1 MKRSLMACAWLLLAA
16 ALAAC
21 RSNGDNMFTAH
32 DKTVEYYRVFDIR
45 TDASAATVA
54 RAASTGVERN
64 LKDAVIATPP
74 TPPVGEVPGR
84 FHMAAPGDGA
94 AVTAPAPAGVS
105 SCEGASWTAKA
116 APVVRGGENMNL
128 VACLFP
134 YRGGYHLDMYAVFTK
149 PEGGWLAWP
158 RQLGGTVLGTPEKF
172 TEATMMDL
180 VRAIREG
187 TGANVSLVEA
197 KPELAGAPWLGAG
210 TRAQVAAAPAGTPA
224 ALPAAAPAT
233 PTAVPAAPATPP
245 TPAPPAAAPPAAAP
259 PTVAP
264 PAAPALPAAAT
275 VASAPSAV
283 PTVPTTPT
291 TPGTVS
297 PAPTA
302 STAAPATTPA
312 TASPVPSPGTAP
324 ATIPDALR

>member
-84 FHMAAPGDGA
+84 FRMAAPGDGA
-94 AVTAPAPAGVS
+94 ATAPAPAGVS

-116 APVVRGGENMNL
+116 VPVVRGGENMNL

-134 YRGGYHLDMYAVFTK
+134 YRSGYHLDMYAVFTK

-210 TRAQVAAAPAGTPA
+210 TRAQVAAAPAGAPA
-224 ALPAAAPAT
+224 ALPSAAPA
-233 PTAVPAAPATPP
+233 PPAVPAAPATPP
-245 TPAPPAAAPPAAAP
+245 TPAPPATAPPAAAP
-259 PTVAP
+259 PAVAP

-275 VASAPSAV
+275 IASAPSMVPAV
-283 PTVPTTPT
+283 PATPLT
-291 TPGTVS
+291 AS
-297 PAPTA
+297 PAPA
-302 STAAPATTPA
+302 AAAPVTTTA